1 MKEYC
6 VSVPIAGY
14 AVIVVEAE
22 DEDGA
27 IEKALSEC
35 KLSDIESWEA
45 LEHICQG
52 NCFYGPMNDLEIE
65 EDE

>member
-27 IEKALSEC
+27 IEKALDEVS
-35 KLSDIESWEA
+35 LSNIESWEA
-45 LEHICQG
+45 LEHICEG
-52 NCFYGPMNDLEIE
+52 NCFNGPLNDAEAE
-65 EDE
+65 EQ